1 MSNSIKKAE
10 TEIEFEKISELAKEI
25 WTEYY
30 TSLIGPTQTAYMISK
45 FQSADRIR
53 EDIKKR
59 GYSYF
64 AVYENSGRN
73 PSSSADIPDRGNN
86 FGVIKPKPIGYFAL
100 QPDDKGVFI
109 SKIYILKEY
118 RRRGIAGEIIR
129 FSVCFAQKAVE
140 SSETKFDAEQYE
152 KPRLWLTV
160 NKKNTGSIEF
170 YKKNGFEIIE
180 ETVTDI
186 GDGFVM
192 DDYIM
197 AFFFES

>member
-1 MSNSIKKAE
+1 MQNSIKKAE
-10 TEIEFEKISELAKEI
+10 NEIDVEKISELAKEI

-64 AVYENSGRN
+64 AVYENGDKTTG
-73 PSSSADIPDRGNN
+73 SSADIRNRGND
-86 FGVIKPKPIGYFAL
+86 FDGIGPKPVGYFAL
-100 QPDDKGVFI
+100 QPDEKGVFI

-129 FSVCFAQKAVE
+129 FSVCFAKKAVE
-140 SSETKFDAEQYE
+140 SSETKFDAKRYE
-152 KPRLWLTV
+152 NPRLWLTV
-160 NKKNTGSIEF
+160 NKNNSGSIEF

-180 ETVTDI
+180 EAVTDI
-186 GDGFVM
+186 GNGFVM

-197 AFFFES
+197 AFFFEA